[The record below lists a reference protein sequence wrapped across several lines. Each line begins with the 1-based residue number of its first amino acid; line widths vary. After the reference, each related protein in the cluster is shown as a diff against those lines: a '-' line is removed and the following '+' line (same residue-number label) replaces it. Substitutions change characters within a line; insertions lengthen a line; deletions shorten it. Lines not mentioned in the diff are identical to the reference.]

1 MNKQV
6 KRKELN
12 NFTLIELLVVIAI
25 IAILASMLLPALGK
39 ARKVAQ
45 KTACINNLKQLGLSF
60 HLYSDSYDDWLPA
73 VCTADNIT
81 FDDFL
86 GGGFDGRKLTLQQQ
100 QATYAHPGLGSKLY
114 FCPSS
119 VKITGVNYNRGDSGT
134 YYTNGYPR
142 SYSMNTCGQLGI
154 GGDSKTFLRMAQFRN
169 AKKYILL
176 GERGYVKAQYSQ
188 GSGSCSDLTFMMY
201 TTDYAMTVHDG
212 RTNFLTIDGHVETI
226 LSSQVGKYVNPDMM
240 KNMWGYINYGG
251 KGL

>member
-45 KTACINNLKQLGLSF
+45 KSVCKNNLKQLGLAYQ
-60 HLYSDSYDDWLPA
+60 LYSDSYDDWLPA
-73 VCTADNIT
+73 ICTSDNIT

-86 GGGFDGRKLTLQQQ
+86 GGGFDGRKLDLQQQ
-100 QATYAHPGLGSKLY
+100 KATYAHPGLGSKLY

-119 VKITGVNYNRGDSGT
+119 VRITGVNYNRGDSGT

-142 SYSMNTCGQLGI
+142 TYSMNSCGALGA
-154 GGDSKTFLRMAQFRN
+154 GGDSKTFLRMSQFRN

-176 GERGYVKAQYSQ
+176 GERGYAKAQHSQ
-188 GSGSCSDLTFMMY
+188 GSGSSSDLTFNMY

-212 RTNFLTIDGHVETI
+212 RTNFLIIDGHVEEIPSI
-226 LSSQVGKYVNPDMM
+226 LVNKYNNPSMVRD
-240 KNMWGYINYGG
+240 MWGYTSYGG
-251 KGL
+251 QGL